1 MLQKATCSFV
11 AFVSSWRGEVP
22 VKSRVVAGGDDI
34 NAATQ
39 QITALPSYL
48 KNHPTLRYILYCSV
62 VAIWSDA
69 TKLQMLHCSFVAS
82 DRQRR
87 RNRQRRYRQRL
98 AAGEIVLSIAIVPA
112 VIKALLWRG
121 LNDEVLY

>member
-22 VKSRVVAGGDDI
+22 VKSHVVAGGDDI

-62 VAIWSDA
+62 VAICSNA

-82 DRQRR
+82 KN
-87 RNRQRRYRQRL
+87 NRQRRYRQRQRS
-98 AAGEIVLSIAIVPA
+98 GEIVLCIAIA
-112 VIKALLWRG
+112 AKAKMPLGARPRSW
-121 LNDEVLY
+121 V